1 MIARVILNT
10 TSRATD
16 AVYDYLIPENLC
28 LTVGMRVIVPF
39 GRGDKTV
46 EAYVID
52 ITEKSELKS
61 LKSIYKVADDFAY
74 FDSKGVEIAEF
85 MHHRYFC
92 RYSEAIKTLLPP
104 NVNTKFKSVFSLADF
119 KNDCAQEIISHSVV
133 YELIIDFL
141 KSNGDST
148 FEEISEQAKG
158 KNIKTALIELKK
170 AGIIKEIVL
179 DKQNIK
185 DTEKTVVKAAF
196 DKEELCLI
204 AEKIRKRAPKQ
215 AAVLETVCDNNGIY
229 LSEVLE
235 ICNTEHSVVNTLIK
249 KGYIYFDKEIVR
261 TDIIDSDEY
270 VATGKIVLTDEQQ
283 NIVNEVSTD
292 IDKKIYSTY
301 LLHGVTGSGKTEVYL
316 NLVDRCIKNGKN
328 AIFLVPEISL
338 TPQMI
343 RQVVT
348 RFGENVA
355 VLHSSLTVRERYDQW
370 KKIKCGEVNVVVGA
384 RSAIFAP
391 FDNIGLIII
400 DEEHENSYKSE
411 LSPKYSTVEIARFRA
426 NQHSA
431 TLLLASATPSIET
444 YYLAKTNK
452 FKLIELKNRI
462 NNATL
467 PSIDIVDMRA
477 EMRSGNTSIL
487 SNELKDA
494 ITYNLENGLKT
505 ILFLNRRGYSGFIQC
520 RSCGYVV
527 ECPNCNI
534 SMTYHRHNSSLVCHY
549 CDYKSSLLSVC
560 PKCGSNHIKFSG
572 DGTQKVEDEISFA
585 FPDAKVLRMDAD
597 TTASRN
603 AHEQILNDFA
613 KDESDILIGT
623 QMITKGLDFEKVT
636 LVGVLAADMSLNIDD
651 FRSDEKTFDL
661 ITQVC
666 GRSGRGKYRGRAII
680 QTYDPENET
689 IQFSKEQD
697 YIKFYNRE
705 IEVRRL
711 LTYPPFC
718 EIINFVFSSENENE
732 AANSALK
739 FHAMLKDKLSA
750 FNCLKYVVAYKVM
763 PAPIYR
769 VNGKYRYRF
778 IMKLSY
784 SKKIYNAVHDTA
796 EEYRKLKNCAN
807 LIIDANP
814 YNMY

>member
-16 AVYDYLIPENLC
+16 AVYDYLIPENLS

-39 GRGDKTV
+39 GRGDKTM

-61 LKSIYKVADDFAY
+61 LKSIYKVADNFAY
-74 FDSKGVEIAEF
+74 FDRKGVEMAEF
-85 MHHRYFC
+85 MRHRYFC
-92 RYSEAIKTLLPP
+92 RYAEAIKTLLPP
-104 NVNTKFKSVFSLADF
+104 NVNTKFKTIFSLADF
-119 KNDCAQEIISHSVV
+119 ENDHAQEIISHSVV
-133 YELIIDFL
+133 YELIINFL
-141 KSNGDST
+141 ESNGDSS
-148 FEEISEQAKG
+148 FEEIAEQAKG
-158 KNIKTALIELKK
+158 KNIKNALIELKK

-179 DKQNIK
+179 DKQSIK
-185 DTEKTVVKAAF
+185 DTEKTIVKAAF
-196 DKEELCLI
+196 DKEELYLI
-204 AEKIRKRAPKQ
+204 AENIRRRAPKQ
-215 AAVLETVCDNNGIY
+215 AAVLETVCDNDGIY

-235 ICNTEHSVVNTLIK
+235 ICNTEHSVVNALIK

-270 VATGKIVLTDEQQ
+270 VTSGKIVLTDEQQ
-283 NIVNEVSTD
+283 SIVNEVSAD

-426 NQHSA
+426 KQHSA
-431 TLLLASATPSIET
+431 TLLLASATPSVET

-462 NNATL
+462 NHANL

-549 CDYKSSLLSVC
+549 CDYKSRLLSVC

-572 DGTQKVEDEISFA
+572 DGTQKVEDEISLA

-739 FHAMLKDKLSA
+739 FHAMLKEKLSA
-750 FNCLKYVVAYKVM
+750 FDCLKHVVAKSDRSHV
-763 PAPIYR
+763 
-769 VNGKYRYRF
+769 V
-778 IMKLSY
+778 L
-784 SKKIYNAVHDTA
+784 
-796 EEYRKLKNCAN
+796 
-807 LIIDANP
+807 
-814 YNMY
+814 